1 MRTEASGPSLSHCK
15 ARYSVRICSYC
26 GLAMASMMAVLASI
40 EPVTKARTLNMA
52 EGFPLIAFLL

>member
-1 MRTEASGPSLSHCK
+1 
-15 ARYSVRICSYC
+15 
-26 GLAMASMMAVLASI
+26 MASMMAVLASI